1 MRFSQSFLGCLPIL
15 VALLPA
21 CGSGGGTT
29 TASSGATGAGTSTG
43 AGSGGGG
50 GAGGGSGGNSG
61 SGGSG
66 GALCTDPTPVKCS
79 DEVILGM
86 NLQPTAT
93 KAKITSAADGAGF
106 TSDIDATAGGAFTST
121 PDSYTYGKFTDAGL
135 IKVDISDEDSLTS
148 MKWDIAFR
156 RYVVRINSGDS
167 GPSCVQAARVPGT
180 AKYEEIS
187 AVPAKLTYHVDD
199 YFTDGCDVIPDGTG
213 LPNSPATALSSYWTY
228 PGCVKMSD
236 FVFVV
241 ALADGRHVKLI
252 VDDYYLPAVQE
263 QCDTT
268 GTIPMSNTGS
278 ASFVVRWS
286 YLP

>member
-1 MRFSQSFLGCLPIL
+1 MRFSRSFLPCLPIL

-29 TASSGATGAGTSTG
+29 AASSGATGTSTG
-43 AGSGGGG
+43 TGAG
-50 GAGGGSGGNSG
+50 GAGGGGGSGGAG

-66 GALCTDPTPVKCS
+66 GAAGPLCTDPTTVKCS
-79 DEVILGM
+79 DEIILGM

-93 KAKITSAADGAGF
+93 KAKITSAADGTGF
-106 TSDIDATAGGAFTST
+106 TADIDATAGGAFTST
-121 PDSYTYGKFTDAGL
+121 PTSYTYGKFTDAGL
-135 IKVDISDEDSLTS
+135 VKVDISDEDSLTS

-156 RYVVRINSGDS
+156 RYVIRINSGDS

-187 AVPAKLTYHVDD
+187 MVPDKLTYHIDD
-199 YFTDGCDVIPDGTG
+199 YFTDSCEIIPDGTG

-236 FVFVV
+236 FVYVI
-241 ALADGRHVKLI
+241 ALADGHHVKLV
-252 VDDYYLPAVQE
+252 VDDYYSPAVQD
-263 QCDTT
+263 QCDST
-268 GTIPMSNTGS
+268 GMIPMSNTGS
-278 ASFVVRWS
+278 ASFIVRWS

>member
-1 MRFSQSFLGCLPIL
+1 MRFSQSFLGFLPIL
-15 VALLPA
+15 AALLPA
-21 CGSGGGTT
+21 CGSGGETTTTTTGGDTT
-29 TASSGATGAGTSTG
+29 TAATST
-43 AGSGGGG
+43 
-50 GAGGGSGGNSG
+50 G

-66 GALCTDPTPVKCS
+66 GSGASSSTGSGGAAAALCTEPTPVKCS
-79 DEVILGM
+79 DEIILGM

-93 KAKITSAADGAGF
+93 KAKITSAADGAGW
-106 TSDIDATAGGAFTST
+106 TSNIDATAGGAFTST
-121 PDSYTYGKFTDAGL
+121 PEAYTYGKFTDAGL
-135 IKVDISDEDSLTS
+135 VKVDISDEDSLTS
-148 MKWDIAFR
+148 MAWDIAFR

-187 AVPAKLTYHVDD
+187 AVPANLGYHTDD
-199 YFTDGCDVIPDGTG
+199 YFTDECDIIPDGTG

-241 ALADGRHVKLI
+241 ALADGHHVKLV
-252 VDDYYLPAVQE
+252 VDDFYLPAIQE

-268 GTIPMSNTGS
+268 GMIPMSNTGS
-278 ASFVVRWS
+278 ANFIVRWS